1 MIDIVIFLVFALA
14 VVLCDIKT
22 VKTREKGAAI
32 TTYCLLTAFALA
44 VVISKGVG
52 IDVPSPAKA
61 LEASLKIIKP

>member
-1 MIDIVIFLVFALA
+1 MIDIAIFAVFILA
-14 VVLCDIKT
+14 VILCDIKT
-22 VKTREKGAAI
+22 IKTRENKGVI

-44 VVISKGVG
+44 IVISKGVG